1 MNLRIL
7 TFGLLLAFTF
17 NAKAQNLKKTKTLAA
32 FKKKESGTRGGVSCY
47 FFYDPV
53 LVENGVKEYVTGN
66 NINLWIGLLNQ
77 KRKLYTPFY
86 KNGELAYGEESLP
99 KDFFNETYV
108 GAGLKKVDLGYYGDD
123 YDYSWGCIRDNSEY
137 ISAIVLLSKNDEQKF
152 QYKNRFDIEI
162 FYNAFPNS
170 STENIDYKINQ
181 GIQSRIGAEYAWP
194 YELLLKLYPSSSYS
208 AKLQEMITENQI
220 AYNRRQEISRKI
232 REENERK
239 RIAAEESKRRTYS
252 QSNSSNGSSTNIVNE
267 CYFEVSNNLEFSDS
281 DSDGSLKVYKPSWKV
296 EYNLSKKGIRL
307 NCSHFNIEYGNK
319 STVGSGGDNWYF
331 YGCNKSSIKVES
343 QSAAIRK
350 GCEVAYETGNLTS
363 K

>member
-86 KNGELAYGEESLP
+86 KNGELVYGEESLP

-108 GAGLKKVDLGYYGDD
+108 GAGLKKVNLGYYGDD

-239 RIAAEESKRRTYS
+239 RIAAEESKRRAYS
-252 QSNSSNGSSTNIVNE
+252 QSNSSSSSSNSDNSSSSSSNDNNISYEEFTKKLKLEYETETNLITRTAPCPCKKYKLTSSSYDFTLYFDKNDKWWYYTKFGSPDAGPFDELSDLKRSLYKW
-267 CYFEVSNNLEFSDS
+267 YFEN
-281 DSDGSLKVYKPSWKV
+281 
-296 EYNLSKKGIRL
+296 
-307 NCSHFNIEYGNK
+307 
-319 STVGSGGDNWYF
+319 
-331 YGCNKSSIKVES
+331 
-343 QSAAIRK
+343 
-350 GCEVAYETGNLTS
+350 
-363 K
+363 